1 MATREGGA
9 KKNRGARIAKPSID
23 ATIVG
28 GACVVAL
35 AGRARAVLAGDV
47 PSGGGSAVDGYF
59 NSADTLKSAVDA
71 CWSSSTTVNAA
82 CADGAV
88 GIADWNV
95 GDVTSMRDMFA
106 YKEGFNADLSRWNT
120 KSVTYMRDMFR
131 GATSFNGDMPNWNV
145 EAVTNMGQVFSGA
158 TSFNGDISN
167 WNPKAVTSMYR
178 TFYGA
183 TSFNGDISNWN
194 VEKATD
200 MTAMFNGA
208 TSFNGDM
215 PNWNVEKV
223 TAMRDMFYGATN
235 FNGDISNWNPKA
247 VKDMNQM
254 FRDATS
260 FNGDISAWNI
270 QAVTDMSNMF
280 NNARAFARDITG
292 WNAAAIAA
300 ARDATK
306 VSGMFTN
313 ATAWRAIYTNTQT
326 SYFSVND
333 GPPHL
338 WTAGAAAPGA
348 SVADFP
354 EWGVA
359 LVALSLALSTI
370 TSIVVIE
377 RALCA
382 PKILVPAAR
391 WSARV

>member
-95 GDVTSMRDMFA
+95 GDVTSMRDMFSE
-106 YKEGFNADLSRWNT
+106 KEGFNADLSRWNT
-120 KSVTYMRDMFR
+120 KSVTTMSAMFN

-167 WNPKAVTSMYR
+167 WNVEAVTS
-178 TFYGA
+178 
-183 TSFNGDISNWN
+183 
-194 VEKATD
+194 
-200 MTAMFNGA
+200 
-208 TSFNGDM
+208 
-215 PNWNVEKV
+215 
-223 TAMRDMFYGATN
+223 MRDMFYGATN

-338 WTAGAAAPGA
+338 WTAGAGSGGAGAAAPGA

-370 TSIVVIE
+370 TSIVVIA

>member
-59 NSADTLKSAVDA
+59 NSRDTLKSAVDA
-71 CWSSSTTVNAA
+71 CWSSSTVNAA

-95 GDVTSMRDMFA
+95 GDVTSMRDMFSE
-106 YKEGFNADLSRWNT
+106 KEGFNADLSRWNT
-120 KSVTYMRDMFR
+120 KSVTTM
-131 GATSFNGDMPNWNV
+131 S
-145 EAVTNMGQVFSGA
+145 
-158 TSFNGDISN
+158 
-167 WNPKAVTSMYR
+167 
-178 TFYGA
+178 
-183 TSFNGDISNWN
+183 
-194 VEKATD
+194 
-200 MTAMFNGA
+200 AMFNGA

-223 TAMRDMFYGATN
+223 TYMRDMFYGATSFN
-235 FNGDISNWNPKA
+235 GDISNWNVEAVKYMGGMFNGATSFNGDMPNWNVEAVMDMHQMFQDATSFNGDISNWNPKA
-247 VKDMNQM
+247 VTIMHQM
-254 FRDATS
+254 FQRATS

-270 QAVTDMSNMF
+270 QAVTDMANMF

-300 ARDATK
+300 ARHATQ
-306 VSGMFTN
+306 VFGMFTN

-326 SYFSVND
+326 SYFSEND

-348 SVADFP
+348 GAAAPGAAVAGFP

-370 TSIVVIE
+370 TSIVVIA

>member
-1 MATREGGA
+1 MAMPAVTARAIERAMATREGGA

-35 AGRARAVLAGDV
+35 AERARAVLAGDV

-59 NSADTLKSAVDA
+59 NSWSTLKSAVNA
-71 CWSSSTTVNAA
+71 CWSSPTTVNAA
-82 CADGAV
+82 CADGASAV

-95 GDVTSMRDMFA
+95 GDVTSMSSMFES
-106 YKEGFNADLSRWNT
+106 KEGFNADLSRWNVEAVT
-120 KSVTYMRDMFR
+120 DMTYMFRD
-131 GATSFNGDMPNWNV
+131 ATSFNGDISNWNV
-145 EAVTNMGQVFSGA
+145 EAVADMTLMFRDA

-167 WNPKAVTSMYR
+167 WNPKAVTSMNQV
-178 TFYGA
+178 FNGA

-194 VEKATD
+194 VEAVTD
-200 MTAMFNGA
+200 MRAMFNG
-208 TSFNGDM
+208 
-215 PNWNVEKV
+215 
-223 TAMRDMFYGATN
+223 
-235 FNGDISNWNPKA
+235 
-247 VKDMNQM
+247 
-254 FRDATS
+254 ATS

-270 QAVTDMSNMF
+270 QAVTDMAFMFNGATSFNGDISAWNIQAVTDMASMF

-300 ARDATK
+300 ARDAFK
-306 VSGMFTN
+306 VSGMFKN

-326 SYFSVND
+326 SYFSADD

-370 TSIVVIE
+370 TSIVVVVIA

-391 WSARV
+391 SSARV

>member
-1 MATREGGA
+1 
-9 KKNRGARIAKPSID
+9 
-23 ATIVG
+23 
-28 GACVVAL
+28 
-35 AGRARAVLAGDV
+35 
-47 PSGGGSAVDGYF
+47 
-59 NSADTLKSAVDA
+59 
-71 CWSSSTTVNAA
+71 
-82 CADGAV
+82 
-88 GIADWNV
+88 
-95 GDVTSMRDMFA
+95 
-106 YKEGFNADLSRWNT
+106 
-120 KSVTYMRDMFR
+120 
-131 GATSFNGDMPNWNV
+131 
-145 EAVTNMGQVFSGA
+145 
-158 TSFNGDISN
+158 
-167 WNPKAVTSMYR
+167 
-178 TFYGA
+178 
-183 TSFNGDISNWN
+183 
-194 VEKATD
+194 
-200 MTAMFNGA
+200 MFNGA

-300 ARDATK
+300 ARHATQ
-306 VSGMFTN
+306 VFGMFKN

-326 SYFSVND
+326 SYFSAND

-338 WTAGAAAPGA
+338 WTAGAAAAGAGAAAPGAGAAAPGA

>member
-95 GDVTSMRDMFA
+95 GDVTSMRDMFSE
-106 YKEGFNADLSRWNT
+106 KEGFNADLSRWNT
-120 KSVTYMRDMFR
+120 KSVTTM
-131 GATSFNGDMPNWNV
+131 S
-145 EAVTNMGQVFSGA
+145 
-158 TSFNGDISN
+158 
-167 WNPKAVTSMYR
+167 
-178 TFYGA
+178 
-183 TSFNGDISNWN
+183 
-194 VEKATD
+194 
-200 MTAMFNGA
+200 AMFNGA

-215 PNWNVEKV
+215 PNWNVEAV
-223 TAMRDMFYGATN
+223 TDVSNMFRDATS

-338 WTAGAAAPGA
+338 WTAGAGSGGAGAAAPGA

-370 TSIVVIE
+370 TSIVVIA

>member
-1 MATREGGA
+1 MAMPAVTARAIERAMATREGGA

-35 AGRARAVLAGDV
+35 AERARAVLAGDV

-59 NSADTLKSAVDA
+59 NSAGTLKSAVDA
-71 CWSSSTTVNAA
+71 CWSSRTTVNAA
-82 CADGAV
+82 CADGASAV

-95 GDVTSMRDMFA
+95 GDVTSMSSMFES
-106 YKEGFNADLSRWNT
+106 KEGFNADLSRWN
-120 KSVTYMRDMFR
+120 
-131 GATSFNGDMPNWNV
+131 V
-145 EAVTNMGQVFSGA
+145 EAVTDMTYMFRDA

-167 WNPKAVTSMYR
+167 WNPKAVTSMNQV
-178 TFYGA
+178 FNGA

-194 VEKATD
+194 VEAVTD
-200 MTAMFNGA
+200 MRAMFNG
-208 TSFNGDM
+208 
-215 PNWNVEKV
+215 
-223 TAMRDMFYGATN
+223 
-235 FNGDISNWNPKA
+235 
-247 VKDMNQM
+247 
-254 FRDATS
+254 ATS

-270 QAVTDMSNMF
+270 QAVTDMASMF

-300 ARDATK
+300 ARDARA
-306 VSGMFTN
+306 VFGMFKN

-326 SYFSVND
+326 SYFSADD

-370 TSIVVIE
+370 TSIVVIA

-391 WSARV
+391 SSARV

>member
-1 MATREGGA
+1 MAMPAVTARAIERAMATREGGA

-35 AGRARAVLAGDV
+35 AERARAVLAGDV

-59 NSADTLKSAVDA
+59 NSWSTLKSAVDA
-71 CWSSSTTVNAA
+71 CWSSRTTVNAA
-82 CADGAV
+82 CADGASAV

-95 GDVTSMRDMFA
+95 GDVTSMSSMFES
-106 YKEGFNADLSRWNT
+106 KEGFNADLSRWNVEAVT
-120 KSVTYMRDMFR
+120 DMTYMFRD
-131 GATSFNGDMPNWNV
+131 ATSFNGDISNWNV
-145 EAVTNMGQVFSGA
+145 EAVADMTLMFRDA

-167 WNPKAVTSMYR
+167 WNPKAVTSMNQV
-178 TFYGA
+178 FNGA

-194 VEKATD
+194 VEAVTD
-200 MTAMFNGA
+200 MRAMFNG
-208 TSFNGDM
+208 
-215 PNWNVEKV
+215 
-223 TAMRDMFYGATN
+223 
-235 FNGDISNWNPKA
+235 
-247 VKDMNQM
+247 
-254 FRDATS
+254 ATS

-270 QAVTDMSNMF
+270 QAVTNMANMF

-300 ARDATK
+300 ARDAFK
-306 VSGMFTN
+306 VSGMFKN
-313 ATAWRAIYTNTQT
+313 ATAWHAIYTNTQT
-326 SYFSVND
+326 SYFSADD

-370 TSIVVIE
+370 TSIVVIA

-391 WSARV
+391 SSARV

>member
-95 GDVTSMRDMFA
+95 GDVTSMRDMFSE
-106 YKEGFNADLSRWNT
+106 KEGFNADLSRWNT
-120 KSVTYMRDMFR
+120 KSVTTMSAMFN

-145 EAVTNMGQVFSGA
+145 EAVTTMYSTFKGA

-167 WNPKAVTSMYR
+167 WNPKAVTSMR
-178 TFYGA
+178 LMFSGA

-194 VEKATD
+194 VEAV
-200 MTAMFNGA
+200 
-208 TSFNGDM
+208 TS
-215 PNWNVEKV
+215 
-223 TAMRDMFYGATN
+223 MRDMFYGATN

-338 WTAGAAAPGA
+338 WTAGAGSGGAGAAAPGA

-370 TSIVVIE
+370 TSIVVIA

>member
-95 GDVTSMRDMFA
+95 GDVTSMRDMFSE
-106 YKEGFNADLSRWNT
+106 KEGFNADLSRWNT
-120 KSVTYMRDMFR
+120 KSVTTMSAMFN

-158 TSFNGDISN
+158 TS
-167 WNPKAVTSMYR
+167 
-178 TFYGA
+178 
-183 TSFNGDISNWN
+183 
-194 VEKATD
+194 
-200 MTAMFNGA
+200 
-208 TSFNGDM
+208 
-215 PNWNVEKV
+215 
-223 TAMRDMFYGATN
+223 

-338 WTAGAAAPGA
+338 WTAGAGSGGAGAAAPGA

-370 TSIVVIE
+370 TSIVVIA